1 MHAKFIVLSAF
12 TLLLVVS
19 VVTSISKVSAQAGYA
34 GEELDLASAQRVLN
48 AALAK
53 ATEQGTKMNVTIL
66 DAGGHLK
73 AFARM
78 EGSFLGSIDVSMK
91 KAKASILFQMPS
103 GKLGTLSQPGGD
115 LFGIEE
121 SNDGLI
127 SFAGGVPIVNK
138 YGVTIG
144 AIGVSG
150 SSLMNDLEVAEAGVA
165 ALTSGQT
172 KVLSEDKEFISQE

>member
-1 MHAKFIVLSAF
+1 
-12 TLLLVVS
+12 
-19 VVTSISKVSAQAGYA
+19 
-34 GEELDLASAQRVLN
+34 
-48 AALAK
+48 
-53 ATEQGTKMNVTIL
+53 
-66 DAGGHLK
+66 
-73 AFARM
+73 
-78 EGSFLGSIDVSMK
+78 
-91 KAKASILFQMPS
+91 MPS

-165 ALTSGQT
+165 AAALTSGQT
-172 KVLSEDKEFISQE
+172 KVLSEDKEFISQQ